1 MKAFFDTSVLVPVFY
16 GDHERHESCVA
27 VFKRYDKKQAAC
39 GAHSLAEVYASLTRM
54 PGRHRIS
61 SEQAMLFVT
70 TLRERLTIVA
80 LTAEEY
86 FRCIERNAA
95 LGVVGGTIYDAL
107 LAQCALKAKAE
118 AIYSWNTRHFQ
129 LLGPDVAKRLRT
141 P

>member
-39 GAHSLAEVYASLTRM
+39 GAHSLAGVYASLTRM

-61 SEQAMLFVT
+61 SEQAMLFVAA
-70 TLRERLTIVA
+70 LRERLTIVA

-86 FRCIERNAA
+86 FRCIKRNAA

-129 LLGPDVAKRLRT
+129 LLGPDVAKRLRI

>member
-1 MKAFFDTSVLVPVFY
+1 MPVFY
-16 GDHERHESCVA
+16 GDHERHESCLA
-27 VFKRYDKKQAAC
+27 AFKRYDKNQAAC

-80 LTAEEY
+80 LTAEEH

-129 LLGPDVAKRLRT
+129 LLGPDVVKRLRT